1 MTVDVVIIIGF
12 LLANLFIGFLSS
24 KKIKGF
30 DNFSVGD
37 RSFSSFLI
45 FCTLSATFIGG
56 GYTLGNAAKVYSGGM
71 VFAFALLGF
80 SLKEVLVAA
89 FVAPRMDRFRDCHSV
104 GDMIEKSYGV
114 RAKQVTGVFSVLVCG
129 GILGAQVGALSAII
143 RVTLGINPVVGVLIA
158 FAVLL
163 TYATLGGMRAVVFTD
178 TLQFLILVIGIPLT
192 FFIGL
197 KHVGGWQHVVQTVP
211 HSYLHFLSTPKEWMF
226 FLLMF
231 VTFMFGETLVPPYVQ
246 RLFMAKSSKETF
258 KGTLWSGIVSI
269 PIFLLCGGIGL
280 VAYTYNAQLSPNDA
294 LPVLVNNT
302 LSVGFRG
309 LVIAALLAIIL
320 SSAAGF
326 LNAAAI
332 SFVNDLVKPM
342 SRHPGKVNFLLMA
355 RLSTLLVGLI
365 ALVFALL
372 IHNVLDIL
380 LAAYNFWSP
389 IILVPLLMVIFQVKA
404 KARDFF
410 AGSLAG
416 IVGALLWQYGFS
428 EPWGVSPILFGITC
442 NGLAFWLSKRL
453 SFSAG

>member
-80 SLKEVLVAA
+80 SLKEILVAA
-89 FVAPRMDRFRDCHSV
+89 FIAPRMDRFRDCHSV
-104 GDMIEKSYGV
+104 GDMMAKSYGV

-192 FFIGL
+192 FWIGL

-211 HSYLHFLSTPKEWMF
+211 HSYLHFLNTPKEWAF
-226 FLLMF
+226 FLLLFM
-231 VTFMFGETLVPPYVQ
+231 TFMFGETLVPPYVQ

-294 LPVLVNNT
+294 LPVLVNDT

-342 SRHPGKVNFLLMA
+342 SRHPEKVNFLLMA

-389 IILVPLLMVIFQVKA
+389 IILVPLLMVIFQVQT

-453 SFSAG
+453 SFSAV